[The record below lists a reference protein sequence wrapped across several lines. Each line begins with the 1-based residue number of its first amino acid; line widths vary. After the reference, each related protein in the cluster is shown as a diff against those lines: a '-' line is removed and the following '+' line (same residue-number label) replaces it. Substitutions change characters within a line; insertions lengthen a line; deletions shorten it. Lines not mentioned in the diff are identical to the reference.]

1 MPIRPGTLTRCRVF
15 FCLKPS
21 SPRRRTNSPVPKCFK
36 NKLGRAA
43 RGLGW
48 RFAPILRPP
57 ARGCNRHGHALRT
70 EARSRGRF
78 SGRPETRQGH
88 VTHIAPE
95 RRCLRHKGYGVL
107 LCSGEGAGAGARKQ
121 CHAEREP
128 AGDCS
133 DHRLAS
139 RTPTGSR
146 RPGASM
152 MTAEGTGAASAAGFS
167 ND

>member
-15 FCLKPS
+15 FCLRTS
-21 SPRRRTNSPVPKCFK
+21 SPRRRTSSSVPKCFK

-48 RFAPILRPP
+48 RSAPILRPP
-57 ARGCNRHGHALRT
+57 ARGCNRHGHTLRT

-88 VTHIAPE
+88 VTHSAPE
-95 RRCLRHKGYGVL
+95 SRCLRHKGSGVL
-107 LCSGEGAGAGARKQ
+107 LCSGEGACAGARNGR
-121 CHAEREP
+121 HAEREP
-128 AGDCS
+128 TGVRG
-133 DHRLAS
+133 DHRFAS

-152 MTAEGTGAASAAGFS
+152 MTADGTDVASVAGFS